1 MIHADWRGRGHADAL
16 EGRGWTHI
24 NEGYT
29 QIHNRNRNWWKGGTD
44 VVETLTDVQNGC
56 QMPQIPACSG
66 CSNGSRIWTSVPWVP
81 GVHSHHPKLSPH
93 TCFSAVLCPSDKR
106 AHAFGYFILNYKFY
120 LRVLKP
126 TSGFPP
132 LQPPAHRGGRQI
144 NSLETVGSAPS
155 LPRIS

>member
-1 MIHADWRGRGHADAL
+1 MAVRCLKYQPAL
-16 EGRGWTHI
+16 
-24 NEGYT
+24 
-29 QIHNRNRNWWKGGTD
+29 
-44 VVETLTDVQNGC
+44 DVQMEAESGLLFLGS
-56 QMPQIPACSG
+56 PVSTPTTLSYHHTPASQ
-66 CSNGSRIWTSVPWVP
+66 P
-81 GVHSHHPKLSPH
+81 
-93 TCFSAVLCPSDKR
+93 VLCPSDKR

-155 LPRIS
+155 LPRLC